1 MILLS
6 CQWVFFICSLEF
18 DEQIKKQRV
27 KLSFFTL
34 YLILILILI
43 DINWINLGFLYF
55 FFNLFVRLHS
65 FVYMSIIY
73 LVPIQHKFLVL
84 GFHFNKLKNLIKIK
98 IEIIISIYIYNVF
111 IFLHCILYFNIYIYI
126 DNSVSNKYNPI
137 VNKLINLLTLNR
149 LYYFIKW

>member
-1 MILLS
+1 MSIG
-6 CQWVFFICSLEF
+6 VFYFSLEF

-27 KLSFFTL
+27 KLAFLTL
-34 YLILILILI
+34 YLILILI

-84 GFHFNKLKNLIKIK
+84 GFHFNKLKNLIKMN
-98 IEIIISIYIYNVF
+98 IEIIISIYNVF

-137 VNKLINLLTLNR
+137 MDKWIYLSPSHR
-149 LYYFIKW
+149 FDFISFK

>member
-1 MILLS
+1 MSIG
-6 CQWVFFICSLEF
+6 VFYFSLEF

-27 KLSFFTL
+27 KLAFLTL
-34 YLILILILI
+34 YLILILI

-84 GFHFNKLKNLIKIK
+84 GFHFNKLKNLIKMK
-98 IEIIISIYIYNVF
+98 IEIIISIYNVF

-137 VNKLINLLTLNR
+137 MDKWIYLSPSHR
-149 LYYFIKW
+149 FDFISFK

>member
-6 CQWVFFICSLEF
+6 CQWVFFIFHWNSMN
-18 DEQIKKQRV
+18 KRV
-27 KLSFFTL
+27 KLAFFTL

-84 GFHFNKLKNLIKIK
+84 GFHFNKLKNLIKMK

-137 VNKLINLLTLNR
+137 MDKWIYLSPSHR
-149 LYYFIKW
+149 FDFISFK

>member
-6 CQWVFFICSLEF
+6 CQWVFFIFSLEF

-27 KLSFFTL
+27 KPAFFTL

-84 GFHFNKLKNLIKIK
+84 GFHFNKLKNLIKMK

-137 VNKLINLLTLNR
+137 MDNWIYLSSSHR
-149 LYYFIKW
+149 FDFISFK

>member
-1 MILLS
+1 MG
-6 CQWVFFICSLEF
+6 VFYFSLEF

-27 KLSFFTL
+27 KLAFFTL
-34 YLILILILI
+34 YLILILI

-84 GFHFNKLKNLIKIK
+84 GFHFNKLKNLIKMK
-98 IEIIISIYIYNVF
+98 IEIIISIYNVF

-137 VNKLINLLTLNR
+137 MDKWIYLSPSHR
-149 LYYFIKW
+149 FDFISFK